1 MNRGGCKSMSE
12 IKNEI
17 ILDILDFVFV
27 KIKYL
32 SWLESR
38 MLEDLL
44 SRQ

>member
-1 MNRGGCKSMSE
+1 MSE